1 MSDIIKIESTLDF
14 ALHALKRG
22 DVGIWNAWRKK
33 YTHVKPC
40 LDDINLE
47 NIDLSG
53 VDFSKVSLQRATIS
67 HCRFYDA
74 KFISANLSDADLR
87 DCDFTKASL
96 IAANFTLAN
105 LSQSCFLYANFLTA
119 SVRGATL
126 RDIDFRSHD
135 LSSMNLRNTDLSG
148 SNLSKQNLSNHDLKG
163 IVLVGADLSDTD
175 LRGANLTSS
184 NLTGAIIRGAKLDK
198 AIFTDAVLCDVDFTK
213 QNLQH
218 VNFKSADLR
227 NSNFKEAQL
236 SYANLSQA
244 NISGSHLW
252 RIKYKNWIL
261 SNVECTHAYWDK
273 TGKEKTE
280 YTSHEFERIYASS
293 ISIRL
298 NYPFRLTSSEIA
310 TLPIFI
316 DHLQA
321 SHWGIVLRLKSI
333 EDVAG
338 GAEVTLIVEEMGPFA
353 PALLLEEL
361 QQEATRI
368 QLAQISARTNMN
380 VQRELKENIGQ
391 IKEKFWP
398 RLLEIAAEH
407 EHDQVRNLTILF
419 MDLKG
424 FSNWTDSERSNRLS
438 LFRGLL
444 KPVLKKWKASYP
456 NMEGDSLRITFRNAS
471 IGLACACMIRNVLT
485 AAGFELR
492 IGIDLGEVMVVH
504 NEVTDQADL
513 EGAAVT
519 MAARLEAIAE
529 PGEILITDKVR
540 HYSDNKGIFEFVT
553 KRVKL
558 AKSVGVKK
566 QGDAIECHAVNMK
579 KSFDALD

>member
-1 MSDIIKIESTLDF
+1 MSDIIDIETTLKF
-14 ALHALKRG
+14 ALHALNRG
-22 DVGIWNAWRKK
+22 DVNVWNLWRK
-33 YTHVKPC
+33 HNVHINLC
-40 LDDINLE
+40 LDDIELQGLDLSG
-47 NIDLSG
+47 IDLS
-53 VDFSKVSLQRATIS
+53 KVSIQRATITR
-67 HCRFYDA
+67 CRFFGA
-74 KFISANLSDADLR
+74 KFISANLSYSDLR
-87 DCDFTKASL
+87 ECDFTKASL
-96 IAANFTLAN
+96 IAANFDSAN
-105 LSQSCFLYANFLTA
+105 LSHGCFQDANFLTA

-126 RDIDFRSHD
+126 RDIDFRSQD
-135 LSSMNLRNTDLSG
+135 LSTLNLRNTDLSG

-163 IVLVGADLSDTD
+163 IVLVDADLSEAN

-184 NLTGAIIRGAKLDK
+184 NLARAKVRGAKLDK
-198 AIFTDAVLCDVDFTK
+198 AIFVGATLCDINFSK

-218 VNFKSADLR
+218 VNFKNADLR
-227 NSNFKEAQL
+227 NSDFREAQL
-236 SYANLSQA
+236 NLANLTEA
-244 NISGSHLW
+244 DISGSRLW
-252 RIKYKNWIL
+252 RIQYKAWTLANIH
-261 SNVECTHAYWDK
+261 CTHAYWDK
-273 TGKEKTE
+273 AGLEKTQ
-280 YTSHEFERIYASS
+280 YTKHEFERIYASS
-293 ISIRL
+293 ISIHL

-333 EDVAG
+333 EDIAG
-338 GAEVTLIVEEMGPFA
+338 GAEVTLIVEEMGNFA
-353 PALLLEEL
+353 PALLQEEL

-368 QLAQISARTNMN
+368 QLAQIAARTNMN

-407 EHDQVRNLTILF
+407 ENDQVRNLTILF

-424 FSNWTDSERSNRLS
+424 FSNWTDSERSGRLS

-444 KPVLKKWKASYP
+444 KPILKKWKASYP

-485 AAGFELR
+485 SAGFELR
-492 IGIDLGEVMVVH
+492 IGIDLGEVSVVH

-519 MAARLEAIAE
+519 MAARLEAIAQ

-540 HYSDNKGIFEFVT
+540 HYSDNKGVFEFIS

-558 AKSVGVKK
+558 AKSVGSKK
-566 QGDAIECHAVNMK
+566 QGDIIECHAVNMNQ
-579 KSFDALD
+579 SFDVLD